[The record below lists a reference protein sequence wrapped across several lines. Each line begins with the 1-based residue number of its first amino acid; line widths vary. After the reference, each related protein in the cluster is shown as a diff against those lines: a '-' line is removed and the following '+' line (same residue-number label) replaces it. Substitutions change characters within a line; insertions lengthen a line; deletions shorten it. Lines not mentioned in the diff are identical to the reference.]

1 MKMIA
6 GFVIGVI
13 ICLIT
18 MLTISSQTQAAEGTI
33 ATTDGLDLTSLLPDI
48 TSIYDN
54 AVALP
59 YQQVQAE
66 ITDPSIAAFF
76 SKYVEATG
84 LDKIGTP

>member
-6 GFVIGVI
+6 GFIIGAVV
-13 ICLIT
+13 CLIT
-18 MLTISSQTQAAEGTI
+18 MLTISSQTQAAEGT
-33 ATTDGLDLTSLLPDI
+33 TTLTDGLDLTNLLPDI
-48 TSIYDN
+48 ASIYDN

-76 SKYVEATG
+76 SKYVAATG
-84 LDKIGTP
+84 LDKIATP